1 MKRGPATSEKRGM
14 YHGIQV
20 PLDAFE
26 KPFAGG
32 SEVDALPA
40 RLESIVFPQRC
51 IFSLRFTANDAA
63 RDSEGQIRSTRRD
76 KTEGQD
82 EPVASN
88 VLGGVVDAL
97 TNASFSIST
106 PPLRRIHPDGCCV

>member
-40 RLESIVFPQRC
+40 RLESLLFPHRYDLTDTCLAHCWAKSERHRC
-51 IFSLRFTANDAA
+51 DQTQ
-63 RDSEGQIRSTRRD
+63 E
-76 KTEGQD
+76 QD
-82 EPVASN
+82 EP
-88 VLGGVVDAL
+88 L
-97 TNASFSIST
+97 
-106 PPLRRIHPDGCCV
+106 P